1 MFEGFAD
8 QVIKGQKSVDLRR
21 HMLRPLTSL
30 VMIGCFFAFSVST
43 FGQPPKANKG
53 ANPQIPPPK
62 LTEAQKAAQAVL
74 NAYTDAANFQNNA
87 VYPQAI
93 ERWNKFLKS
102 FPNDSLASKARHYLG
117 ICYLQIQKPDYDKA
131 IENLREALKDEKLEV
146 REESLLKLGQALYE
160 SGVQAN
166 GDSKKKKLAEAAKTL
181 SVFLDKYS
189 DGSYADQA
197 IFYAADAEY
206 QLGKL
211 DKAANLYR
219 RLADQ
224 ESMAKSE
231 LRPDAIFAL
240 GIVYEEQNQPKL
252 AIETFES
259 FLKSY
264 SKHRLTSDTRLRLA
278 ERYLSGEQPGRAAVL
293 LKQLADSKEGELQ
306 DYILYR
312 YGFALAKDG
321 KYAESSKVYRELS
334 QRFPKSQYAA
344 GSSLAA
350 GQTLMREK
358 KYDEAKAFFS
368 PLLSLK
374 NENAS
379 EAAHLICQI
388 AFLQGKPAEAISVAR
403 HAITWSSKSRN
414 LASLKMDLAEALTA
428 TKDGQAEAKS
438 LFEQIAAEHSK
449 DPVAPRAV
457 YNAAFASMQAGALA
471 DAKRWG
477 ETFAKQYPQDP
488 LAPDVAYIAAES
500 TLQLGQHA
508 EAATALEQLL
518 NSQKGN
524 PSAEAWELRLGHAYF
539 IGNVYDKLN
548 SRMMNL
554 VATSKSPETQAEG
567 YFLIGAG
574 LLKQEKFDESEKAL
588 NRSLEASTK
597 WASADETLLI
607 LSQAQLKAG
616 NSEQARATLDRLRK
630 EYPQSRFANQAEIR
644 IGQLSAA
651 AGDFKGALA
660 SYQRILDSDKDKSLK
675 DLATYGKAWVLMQEE
690 RFKEALKLIEPLTA
704 SDRQDSVATEAIL
717 AKAICHRNLNN
728 PKESIA
734 ILEKL
739 VNDPKSNIPLT
750 KSLYELGLSYL
761 ENKEFSKASASFD
774 RLLKEFP
781 KLEDLDRVLYE
792 YGWAMKE
799 QKQTSEAMD
808 IFEKL
813 SKTFPQSPLAAEAEY
828 HIGQQ
833 AYEEGK
839 YDKATAAYSKAI
851 NQTSDEELLEKSL
864 YKLGWTY
871 FQLKDFEK
879 ASAQFAKQIE
889 IAPKS
894 VLALEAGYMQAE
906 SIMKTEN
913 YANAFDLF
921 NQARTALESSDKAE
935 SLSEQVRTL
944 IYLHGAQ
951 SARELK
957 KWKET
962 NEWLNIVLK
971 KFPNSEFLPIA
982 KYEQA
987 FAAQKTGKLTDAHK
1001 LYEDVAENNRNEI
1014 GARSQFMIGE
1024 MYFAEKDFA
1033 KAIQEYEKVIYGFGE
1048 KKAAAEVKNWQCQA
1062 AFEAGRCAEFLIGNL
1077 SGNQKAKAIQVAKK
1091 FYQIVVDDH
1100 PAHEIAPQAQTR
1112 LTELKRLAP

>member
-1 MFEGFAD
+1 MDISGRL
-8 QVIKGQKSVDLRR
+8 LRQ
-21 HMLRPLTSL
+21 LASL
-30 VMIGCFFAFSVST
+30 VMIGCFSAVSATT
-43 FGQPPKANKG
+43 FGQPTKANKA

-62 LTEAQKAAQAVL
+62 LNQAQIAAQAVL
-74 NAYTDAANFQNNA
+74 NAYTDAANFQNNS

-93 ERWNKFLKS
+93 DRWNKFLKS
-102 FPNDSLASKARHYLG
+102 FPNDALASKARHYLG
-117 ICYLQIQKPDYDKA
+117 ICYLQIEKPDYEKA
-131 IENLREALKDEKLEV
+131 IESLREALKDEKLEV
-146 REESLLKLGQALYE
+146 REESLVKLGQALYE
-160 SGVQAN
+160 SGIQAE
-166 GDSKKKKLAEAAKTL
+166 GEAKKKKLAEAAKTF
-181 SVFLDKYS
+181 SVFLEKYS

-197 IFYAADAEY
+197 LFYAADAEY

-211 DKAANLYR
+211 DRAANLYR

-240 GIVYEEQNQPKL
+240 GIVYEDQNQPKL
-252 AIETFES
+252 AIETYET
-259 FLKSY
+259 FLKKY
-264 SKHRLTSDTRLRLA
+264 SKHRLTRDTQLRLA
-278 ERYLSGEQPGRAAVL
+278 ERYLSGEQPGKAAVL
-293 LKQLADSKEGELQ
+293 FKQLSESKEGELQ

-321 KYAESSKVYRELS
+321 KYAESSKVYQELS
-334 QRFPKSQYAA
+334 ERFPKSQYAA

-350 GQTLMREK
+350 GQSLMREK

-388 AFLQGKPAEAISVAR
+388 AILQGKPAEAIPVAR
-403 HAITWSSKSRN
+403 DAIKWSNKSSS
-414 LASLKMDLAEALTA
+414 LASLKMDLAEALSS
-428 TKDGQAEAKS
+428 TKEGQAEAKS
-438 LFEQIAAEHSK
+438 LFEQIATEHSK

-488 LAPDVAYIAAES
+488 LAADVAYIAAES

-518 NSQKGN
+518 KSQKDN
-524 PSAEAWELRLGHAYF
+524 PAAEAWELRLGHAYF
-539 IGNVYDKLN
+539 MGGFHDKLN
-548 SRMMNL
+548 ARMMNL
-554 VATSKSPETQAEG
+554 VANSKSPEVQAEG

-588 NRSLEASTK
+588 NRSLDASTQ

-616 NSEQARATLDRLRK
+616 KSEEARATLDKLRK
-630 EYPQSRFANQAEIR
+630 TYPQSRFANQADIR

-651 AGDFKGALA
+651 VGDFKGALA

-675 DLATYGKAWVLMQEE
+675 DLATYGKAWVLMQQEN
-690 RFKEALKLIEPLTA
+690 FSDALKLIEPLTT
-704 SDRQDSVATEAIL
+704 DGRQDSVATEAIL

-728 PKESIA
+728 PQESIT
-734 ILEKL
+734 ILEKI

-761 ENKEFSKASASFD
+761 ENKDFTKASASFD
-774 RLLKEFP
+774 RLLKDFP
-781 KLEDLDRVLYE
+781 KLDDLDKVLYE
-792 YGWAMKE
+792 YAWALKE
-799 QKQTSEAMD
+799 QKQTPKAMAT
-808 IFEKL
+808 FEKL
-813 SKTFPQSPLAAEAEY
+813 SKTYPQSPLAAEAEY
-828 HIGQQ
+828 HLGQQ

-851 NQTSDEELLEKSL
+851 NQTSDKELLEKSF

-879 ASAQFAKQIE
+879 AASQFAKQIE
-889 IAPKS
+889 ISPKS
-894 VLALEAGYMQAE
+894 ILALEAGYMHAE
-906 SIMKTEN
+906 SIMKTDN
-913 YANAFDLF
+913 YAQAFDLYK
-921 NQARTALESSDKAE
+921 QARKALESSDSADK
-935 SLSEQVRTL
+935 LSEQIRTL

-957 KWKET
+957 KWKEA
-962 NEWLNIVLK
+962 NEWLNAMLK
-971 KFPNSEFLPIA
+971 KFPDSEFVPYA
-982 KYEQA
+982 KYEKA
-987 FAAQKTGKLTDAHK
+987 FAAQSTGKLSDALK
-1001 LYEDVAENNRNEI
+1001 LYEEVATNYRNEI
-1014 GARSQFMIGE
+1014 GARSRFMMGE
-1024 MYFAEKDFA
+1024 IHFAEKDFA
-1033 KAIQEYEKVIYGFGE
+1033 EAVQEFEQVIFGFGE
-1048 KKAAAEVKNWQCQA
+1048 KKAAADVKNWQGKA
-1062 AFEAGRCAEFLIGNL
+1062 AFEAGRCSEILIGNL

-1100 PAHEIAPQAQTR
+1100 ATHELAPQAQAR